1 MCFFPFKALRLWL
14 YLAGW
19 KIIFTF
25 LLPICI
31 EKVLH
36 HERQKQQHVENDAF
50 YIHKSRGKIIEF
62 VHAAEDL
69 AVAKP
74 TATTNT
80 TSARCQPCQVI
91 PVQWCITSKIEIH
104 TKSLQWLQSHDLR
117 IWPKFYA
124 QRHFYDQTFS
134 NFLVI
139 LFNFHRLCCFSTLS
153 NNVFGITTHT

>member
-1 MCFFPFKALRLWL
+1 MYRKS
-14 YLAGW
+14 
-19 KIIFTF
+19 
-25 LLPICI
+25 
-31 EKVLH
+31 LH

-91 PVQWCITSKIEIH
+91 PVQ
-104 TKSLQWLQSHDLR
+104 
-117 IWPKFYA
+117 
-124 QRHFYDQTFS
+124 
-134 NFLVI
+134 
-139 LFNFHRLCCFSTLS
+139 
-153 NNVFGITTHT
+153 